1 MKAWIWL
8 RTLAG
13 VMFLF
18 TIGHT
23 IGILKPPA
31 GGSPAAAVLETM
43 RSVRF
48 PVMGFERSYGEFYRG
63 FGLFVSLEFAIL
75 AVFAYQ
81 LSGVSR
87 RDPKQA
93 MPMAITLQA
102 ACVATAIL
110 SWLFFFAAPIV
121 MSIGAVVCST
131 MAIVILARDSAAM
144 TQGGMADG

>member
-8 RTLAG
+8 RSLAG
-13 VMFLF
+13 VLLF
-18 TIGHT
+18 FTVGHT
-23 IGILKPPA
+23 VGVLKPPA
-31 GGSPAAAVLETM
+31 VGSPAAAVFETM
-43 RSVRF
+43 RNVRF

-63 FGLFVSLEFAIL
+63 FGLFVSVEFAML
-75 AVFAYQ
+75 AVLAYQ

-102 ACVATAIL
+102 ACVATAVL

-121 MSIGAVVCST
+121 MSIVAVVCST

-144 TQGGMADG
+144 TQGG